1 MNHLENS
8 YRIFYQTFKNIYIG
22 KFERINADDFTNIC
36 DNEKKLKKASLAE
49 IKDSL
54 LAFNELALIADPSFT
69 SIDEVSDKMIW
80 LIDLLDEF
88 FNGVLFQL
96 TEDTDFN
103 QIKFSAS
110 FIGLYFYPTASDEL
124 RQQYAAAMF
133 KSMNAVSK
141 MLRPN

>member
-69 SIDEVSDKMIW
+69 SIDGVSDKMIW

-96 TEDTDFN
+96 TEDTV
-103 QIKFSAS
+103 I
-110 FIGLYFYPTASDEL
+110 
-124 RQQYAAAMF
+124 
-133 KSMNAVSK
+133 
-141 MLRPN
+141 